1 MQLIARL
8 SKTPKGH
15 VFYEN
20 KDILHKLIHIPIIE
34 RVKSQFFQKYV
45 VKLAIIINAVK
56 MINICVDIYLCVMF
70 RRLSM
75 PQRSYNLLDTMF
87 FLLLFFQ
94 LKFVEFEFQ
103 FVHNMLQLYSTL
115 I

>member
-34 RVKSQFFQKYV
+34 RVKSQFFQK
-45 VKLAIIINAVK
+45 
-56 MINICVDIYLCVMF
+56 IC
-70 RRLSM
+70 SKNW
-75 PQRSYNLLDTMF
+75 Q
-87 FLLLFFQ
+87 
-94 LKFVEFEFQ
+94 
-103 FVHNMLQLYSTL
+103 
-115 I
+115 